1 MEKKLSQLVNAL
13 NIELTSVDRDP
24 VITDLCFDS
33 RSVTSGSLF
42 FALPGTHVHGNTF
55 ITDAINRGALA
66 VVYQDELPVEAV
78 KTAKSQQ
85 TAPVFIKVQDARF
98 AMSPIAAAFYDN
110 PSSKLAV
117 IGVTGTEGKSST
129 VSFIWQLL
137 RLMGKKAGFIST
149 VQYSLG
155 GDAIAN
161 PEHQTTPEAPIVQR
175 QLYQMVQAGCH
186 YAVVESSSHGL
197 SVRTNR
203 LGNVLFDCAVWMNVT
218 HEHLEFHGTFEQ
230 YRHDKANLFRALDT
244 HNHEKLIDGQKV
256 TIPAFGVINL
266 EDPSAEYFVKSTKCP
281 VYGFTTRG
289 AAGRGQG
296 FLNSNPPRI
305 PYLLADKIAGSKGI
319 SFELEGSGKLIGTV
333 GISNIG
339 TVGVG
344 SIGTVDIS
352 NIGTVGA
359 GSIGTVD
366 ISNIGTVGAGSGTI
380 AVESPVS
387 GAFNV
392 YNITAALLTV
402 SQITQLPIQEVAG
415 KTQFLEPITG
425 RMTPICQGQ
434 LFEVIVD
441 YAHTPSSFETIFPP
455 LKKRVTGRLIA
466 LFGSGGERDIKKR
479 PEQGKIAAHWCD
491 MVFLADEDPRGEDP
505 QTLLEMIAQ
514 GARTEGKVSEETGL
528 YLIPNRQKAIR
539 KAFSLAREGDIVLLL
554 GKAHENSI
562 IYKDYIMPY
571 DEIKEAQN
579 ALAEMGFKSR

>member
-319 SFELEGSGKLIGTV
+319 SFELEGSEKL
-333 GISNIG
+333 IG

-344 SIGTVDIS
+344 SIGTVGVGS
-352 NIGTVGA
+352 IGTVGA
-359 GSIGTVD
+359 D
-366 ISNIGTVGAGSGTI
+366 SGTI

-434 LFEVIVD
+434 PFEVIVD

-528 YLIPNRQKAIR
+528 YLIPNRQEAIR

-579 ALAEMGFKSR
+579 ALVEMGFKSR

>member
-319 SFELEGSGKLIGTV
+319 SFELEGSEKLIGTV
-333 GISNIG
+333 DIG
-339 TVGVG
+339 
-344 SIGTVDIS
+344 S
-352 NIGTVGA
+352 IGTVGA
-359 GSIGTVD
+359 GT
-366 ISNIGTVGAGSGTI
+366 GTI

-434 LFEVIVD
+434 PFEVIVD

-528 YLIPNRQKAIR
+528 YLIPNRQEAIR

>member
-266 EDPSAEYFVKSTKCP
+266 EDPSAEYVVKSTKCP

-319 SFELEGSGKLIGTV
+319 SFELEGSEKL
-333 GISNIG
+333 IG

-344 SIGTVDIS
+344 SIGTV
-352 NIGTVGA
+352 GV
-359 GSIGTVD
+359 GSIG
-366 ISNIGTVGAGSGTI
+366 IVGVGSGTI
-380 AVESPVS
+380 AVETPVS

-415 KTQFLEPITG
+415 KTQFLAPITG

-434 LFEVIVD
+434 PFEVIVD

-528 YLIPNRQKAIR
+528 YLIPNRQEAIR
-539 KAFSLAREGDIVLLL
+539 KAFSLAREGDIILLL

-579 ALAEMGFKSR
+579 ALAELGFKSR

>member
-161 PEHQTTPEAPIVQR
+161 PEHQTTPEAPIVQK

-333 GISNIG
+333 DIGNIG
-339 TVGVG
+339 TVGV
-344 SIGTVDIS
+344 SNSGTVDI
-352 NIGTVGA
+352 
-359 GSIGTVD
+359 GS
-366 ISNIGTVGAGSGTI
+366 IGTVGAGSGTI
-380 AVESPVS
+380 TVESPVS

-434 LFEVIVD
+434 PFEVIVD

-528 YLIPNRQKAIR
+528 YLIPNRQEAIR

-571 DEIKEAQN
+571 AEIKEAQN
-579 ALAEMGFKSR
+579 ALAEMGFKSH

>member
-137 RLMGKKAGFIST
+137 RLMGKKAGFFST

-161 PEHQTTPEAPIVQR
+161 PEHQTTPEAPIIQR

-333 GISNIG
+333 G
-339 TVGVG
+339 VG
-344 SIGTVDIS
+344 SIGTV
-352 NIGTVGA
+352 GV
-359 GSIGTVD
+359 
-366 ISNIGTVGAGSGTI
+366 GSGTI

-434 LFEVIVD
+434 PFEVIVD

-528 YLIPNRQKAIR
+528 YLIPNRQEAIR

-579 ALAEMGFKSR
+579 ALAEIGFKSH

>member
-319 SFELEGSGKLIGTV
+319 SFELEGSEKLIGTV
-333 GISNIG
+333 S
-339 TVGVG
+339 
-344 SIGTVDIS
+344 
-352 NIGTVGA
+352 
-359 GSIGTVD
+359 
-366 ISNIGTVGAGSGTI
+366 AGSGTI

-434 LFEVIVD
+434 PFEVIVD

-528 YLIPNRQKAIR
+528 YLIPNRQEAIR
-539 KAFSLAREGDIVLLL
+539 KAFSLAREGDIILLL

>member
-161 PEHQTTPEAPIVQR
+161 LEHQTTPEAPIVQR

-333 GISNIG
+333 GVDNIGTVDISDIG

-344 SIGTVDIS
+344 NIGTVDI
-352 NIGTVGA
+352 
-359 GSIGTVD
+359 GS
-366 ISNIGTVGAGSGTI
+366 IGTVGAGSGTI

-434 LFEVIVD
+434 PFEVIVD

-528 YLIPNRQKAIR
+528 YLIPNRQEAIR

>member
-319 SFELEGSGKLIGTV
+319 SFELEGSEKL
-333 GISNIG
+333 IG

-344 SIGTVDIS
+344 SIGTV
-352 NIGTVGA
+352 GVG
-359 GSIGTVD
+359 S
-366 ISNIGTVGAGSGTI
+366 IGTVGAGSGTI
-380 AVESPVS
+380 AVETPVS

-415 KTQFLEPITG
+415 KTQFLAPITG

-434 LFEVIVD
+434 PFEVIVD

-528 YLIPNRQKAIR
+528 YLIPNRQEAIR

-562 IYKDYIMPY
+562 IYKDYIIPY

-579 ALAEMGFKSR
+579 ALAEMGFKSH

>member
-137 RLMGKKAGFIST
+137 RLMGKKAGFFST

-266 EDPSAEYFVKSTKCP
+266 EDPSAEYFVKSTKYP

-333 GISNIG
+333 G
-339 TVGVG
+339 VG
-344 SIGTVDIS
+344 SIGTV
-352 NIGTVGA
+352 GV
-359 GSIGTVD
+359 
-366 ISNIGTVGAGSGTI
+366 GSGTI

-434 LFEVIVD
+434 PFEVIVD

-528 YLIPNRQKAIR
+528 YLIPNRQEAIR

-579 ALAEMGFKSR
+579 ALAEIGFKSH

>member
-1 MEKKLSQLVNAL
+1 MSQLVNAL
-13 NIELTSVDRDP
+13 NIELTSADRDP

-333 GISNIG
+333 
-339 TVGVG
+339 
-344 SIGTVDIS
+344 
-352 NIGTVGA
+352 
-359 GSIGTVD
+359 D

-380 AVESPVS
+380 TVESPVS

-434 LFEVIVD
+434 PFEVIVD

-528 YLIPNRQKAIR
+528 YLIPNRQEAIR

-571 DEIKEAQN
+571 AEIKEAQN
-579 ALAEMGFKSR
+579 ALAEMGFKSH

>member
-137 RLMGKKAGFIST
+137 RLMGKKAGFFST

-319 SFELEGSGKLIGTV
+319 SFELEGSEKL
-333 GISNIG
+333 IG

-352 NIGTVGA
+352 NIGTVGV
-359 GSIGTVD
+359 GNIGTVD
-366 ISNIGTVGAGSGTI
+366 IGSIGTVGAGSGTI

-434 LFEVIVD
+434 PFEVIVD

>member
-137 RLMGKKAGFIST
+137 RLMGKKAGFFST

-319 SFELEGSGKLIGTV
+319 SFELEGSEKLIGTV
-333 GISNIG
+333 GVDNIG
-339 TVGVG
+339 TV
-344 SIGTVDIS
+344 S
-352 NIGTVGA
+352 
-359 GSIGTVD
+359 
-366 ISNIGTVGAGSGTI
+366 AGSGTI

-434 LFEVIVD
+434 PFEVIVD

-528 YLIPNRQKAIR
+528 YLIPNRQEAIR
-539 KAFSLAREGDIVLLL
+539 KAFSLAREGDIILLL